1 MGKRDWTPW
10 FCGLMLLL
18 GWQAAG
24 LAATVELKAD
34 ERGHFLTRAAIDN
47 SDLDVIIDTGASTV
61 VLSQEN
67 AERVGLYPSKLDYVF
82 PVATANGIV
91 KCAEVT
97 LRRVEVGA
105 ILLRDVKALVL
116 PRGAFEGTLLGMSFL
131 SRLKGFRVRDGVLV
145 LEK

>member
-1 MGKRDWTPW
+1 MGERDWTPW

-18 GWQAAG
+18 GWQAAA

-34 ERGHFLTRAAIDN
+34 ARGHFLTRAA
-47 SDLDVIIDTGASTV
+47 IDTGASTV

-67 AERVGLYPSKLDYVF
+67 AERVGLYPGKLDYVF

-105 ILLRDVKALVL
+105 ILLRDVEALVL
-116 PRGAFEGTLLGMSFL
+116 PLGAFDGTLLGMSFL

>member
-1 MGKRDWTPW
+1 MCEALSQRWLRKVPADGHTRLDTMVLR
-10 FCGLMLLL
+10 LMLLL

-47 SDLDVIIDTGASTV
+47 TDLDVIIDTGASTV

-67 AERVGLYPSKLDYVF
+67 AERVGLYPGKLDYAF

-91 KCAEVT
+91 KCAAVT

-105 ILLRDVKALVL
+105 IL
-116 PRGAFEGTLLGMSFL
+116 
-131 SRLKGFRVRDGVLV
+131 
-145 LEK
+145 